1 MRAAVGRPSDFIAC
15 RALEKWVTDKGSCG
29 WADRP
34 RDGIKPRPEPM
45 ASDFL
50 PDAIEKGHFLGHPTT
65 LKLFKEEGL
74 MPGKAVDR
82 ASGKVGGGGATDY
95 ERAQKVVQDLLAL
108 PRFSLPEKTLRELD
122 KVVLADARQYGLEAL
137 TALPE

>member
-1 MRAAVGRPSDFIAC
+1 
-15 RALEKWVTDKGSCG
+15 
-29 WADRP
+29 
-34 RDGIKPRPEPM
+34 M

-74 MPGKAVDR
+74 MPGKTVDR
-82 ASGKVGGGGATDY
+82 ASAKVGGGGATDY

-108 PRFSLPEKTLRELD
+108 PRFSLPEKTQRELD
-122 KVVLADARQYGLEAL
+122 RVVLADARQYGLEAL
-137 TALPE
+137 PALPE